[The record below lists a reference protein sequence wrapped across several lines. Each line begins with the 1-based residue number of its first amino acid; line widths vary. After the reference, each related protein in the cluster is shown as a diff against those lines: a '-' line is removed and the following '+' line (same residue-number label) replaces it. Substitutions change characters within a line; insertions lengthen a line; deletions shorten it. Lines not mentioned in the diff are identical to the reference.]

1 MPNPKILDHMA
12 FKRDNSVDTY
22 LISGSVVK
30 GYLKAAD
37 GKFYKESTYTTVID
51 GHDGLFYIALD
62 TNYIYRYD
70 ETNRRYIQMGGNAY
84 IEGEGISIENNEIS
98 AKVDNT
104 TIGFNAN
111 HQLET
116 KGLGTAAGKNFTTYV
131 SPNNPDLPIAASIY
145 SAITSAAEGIYHPD
159 GVVTCSELT
168 SNLLIQANVGHTY
181 RISDSGTTTDLFLV
195 GPGHDIHENDTAIVV
210 FAGAS
215 SGFKFDLRSGSIDLS
230 AYQTKELETPIEI
243 DGVEKQNVEDALN
256 ALNTLSGNNKTA
268 LDDKEDVIFEG
279 TRAQWTALPAVD
291 KAKYS
296 LVILT
301 DDADYVGN
309 ITNNITNGD
318 PSAVSSSAVYDMT
331 KLVPITIENVS
342 DYGTISTNI
351 SHAYRIGNLL
361 CCTISIIGSSGGTV
375 KAKFPTVRFAYD
387 SYGMAG
393 TARNTGTGATTPV
406 ITTAISS
413 SAILNADLPSGYN
426 ELRITFTI
434 PLQSYTE

>member
-84 IEGEGISIENNEIS
+84 IAGDGVEIENGEIGIKVDDTSIE
-98 AKVDNT
+98 V
-104 TIGFNAN
+104 NAN
-111 HQLET
+111 GELAA

-159 GVVTCSELT
+159 GVVTCAELT
-168 SNLLIQANVGHTY
+168 SSLLVQANVGHTY

-210 FAGAS
+210 FAGPS
-215 SGFKFDLRSGSIDLS
+215 GGFKFDLRSGSVDLS
-230 AYQTKELETPIEI
+230 VYQTKELETPIEVE
-243 DGVEKQNVEDALN
+243 GVEKQNVEDTLN
-256 ALNTLSGNNKTA
+256 AINDLATANKTG
-268 LDDKEDVIFEG
+268 LVGKEDRLFHG
-279 TRAQWTALPAVD
+279 TREQWAALPASE

-296 LVILT
+296 YCLIEG
-301 DDADYVGN
+301 DSDYVGN
-309 ITNNITNGD
+309 ITDTIADGDMSAITSN
-318 PSAVSSSAVYDMT
+318 AVSQGLKNLTATQGVISWLTIIIIIMKV
-331 KLVPITIENVS
+331 LVI
-342 DYGTISTNI
+342 
-351 SHAYRIGNLL
+351 
-361 CCTISIIGSSGGTV
+361 
-375 KAKFPTVRFAYD
+375 
-387 SYGMAG
+387 
-393 TARNTGTGATTPV
+393 
-406 ITTAISS
+406 
-413 SAILNADLPSGYN
+413 
-426 ELRITFTI
+426 
-434 PLQSYTE
+434 